1 MQVSVE
7 ATTSIERRLTITVP
21 AEQVDTAVDKKVN
34 ETAKTIRIDGFRPG
48 KVPTKVV
55 KKRYGASIRQDV
67 LGDVIQSSYFEAMQK
82 ENLKAAGMPHIE
94 PEQDKGEGEGEFVY
108 TAIVEVYPEIKLV
121 DAAGIA
127 VDRMTSNIEDA
138 DVDTMIDVLLNQQ
151 TQWTE
156 VLRAAA
162 DTDQINLDF
171 EGYLD
176 GEAFDGGAAQGHD
189 LVLGSNSMIP
199 GFEDGILG
207 MEAGQDKDITVTF
220 PKDYNAAELAGKE
233 ATFTIKVNTV
243 SEATKPELNE
253 EFFARF
259 NPKEEGEA
267 GFRAEIRSNMNR
279 ELNQALKAKLKNG
292 LLNAY
297 LALNTFDVPK
307 ALVTEELG
315 RLKQQ
320 ALQQFGGGNENLD
333 PSILPDE
340 MFQDQADKRVK
351 IGLLAAEIIQQND
364 FKADEDKVKTLVQ
377 EMAEGYQDPQ
387 EFIDYYMNNAE
398 QRGQLDGVVLE
409 DQVVEHLLAAA
420 SVNDVVVDYK
430 TAVEP
435 EAKDVTGD
443 EEEPSQEA

>member
-7 ATTSIERRLTITVP
+7 ATTSIERRLTVTVP
-21 AEQVDTAVDKKVN
+21 AEQVDSAVDKKVN

-67 LGDVIQSSYFEAMQK
+67 LGDVIQSSYFEALQQ
-82 ENLKAAGMPHIE
+82 ENLKPAGMPNIE
-94 PEQDKGEGEGEFVY
+94 PKQDTGEGEFIY
-108 TAIVEVYPEIKLV
+108 TAVVEVYPEIALV
-121 DAAGIA
+121 DASG
-127 VDRMTSNIEDA
+127 VTVERMISSIEDA
-138 DVDTMIDVLLNQQ
+138 DVDTMIDLLLSQQ

-162 DTDQINLDF
+162 DTDQINIDF

-220 PKDYNAAELAGKE
+220 PEDYNAAELAGK
-233 ATFTIKVNTV
+233 AAVFTIKVNTV

-259 NPKEEGEA
+259 NPKEKGEA
-267 GFRAEIRSNMNR
+267 GFRTEIRSNMSR
-279 ELNQALKAKLKNG
+279 EMNQALKSKLKNK

-297 LALNTFDVPK
+297 LELNSFDVPK
-307 ALVTEELG
+307 ALVSEELG

-340 MFQDQADKRVK
+340 MFQDQANKRVK
-351 IGLLAAEIIQQND
+351 IGLLAAEIIQQNE
-364 FKADEDKVKTLVQ
+364 FKADEDKVQALVQ
-377 EMAEGYQDPQ
+377 EMAQGYQDPQ

-398 QRGQLDGVVLE
+398 QRGQLDGVILE
-409 DQVVEHLLAAA
+409 DQVVEHLLVAA
-420 SVNDVVVDYK
+420 SVTDVVVDYK

-435 EAKDVTGD
+435 EGKDVTD
-443 EEEPSQEA
+443 EQEEPSQEV

>member
-1 MQVSVE
+1 MQVLVE
-7 ATTSIERRLTITVP
+7 ATTSIERRLTVTVP
-21 AEQVDTAVDKKVN
+21 AEQIDGAVDKKIN

-67 LGDVIQSSYFEAMQK
+67 LGDVIQSSYFEALQQESIK
-82 ENLKAAGMPHIE
+82 PAGMPNIE
-94 PEQDKGEGEGEFVY
+94 PKQDTGEGEFIY
-108 TAIVEVYPEIKLV
+108 TAIVEVYPEIILA
-121 DAAGIA
+121 DAAG
-127 VDRMTSNIEDA
+127 VSVERMASSIEDA
-138 DVDTMIDVLLNQQ
+138 DVEMMIDMLLSQQ

-162 DTDQINLDF
+162 DGDQIDIDF

-176 GEAFDGGAAQGHD
+176 GEAFDGGAAQGHE

-220 PKDYNAAELAGKE
+220 PEDYNAAELSGKE
-233 ATFTIKVNTV
+233 AVFTIKVNAV
-243 SEATKPELNE
+243 KEATKPALNE

-267 GFRAEIRSNMNR
+267 GFRAEIRSNMSR
-279 ELNQALKAKLKNG
+279 EMNQALKSKLKNR

-297 LALNTFDVPK
+297 LELNTFDVPT

-340 MFQDQADKRVK
+340 MFQDQAVKRVQV
-351 IGLLAAEIIQQND
+351 GLLAAEIIQQNE
-364 FKADEDKVKTLVQ
+364 FKAGEEKVQALVQ
-377 EMAEGYQDPQ
+377 EMAQGYQDPQ
-387 EFIDYYMNNAE
+387 EFIDYYMNNTE
-398 QRGQLDGVVLE
+398 QRSQLDGVVLE

-420 SVNDVVVDYK
+420 NITEVVVDYK

-435 EAKDVTGD
+435 EGKDVTGD
-443 EEEPSQEA
+443 EEGPSEEV

>member
-7 ATTSIERRLTITVP
+7 ATTSIERRLTVTVP
-21 AEQVDTAVDKKVN
+21 AEQVDSAVDKKVN

-48 KVPTKVV
+48 KVPAKVV

-67 LGDVIQSSYFEAMQK
+67 LGDVIQSSYFEALKQ
-82 ENLKAAGMPHIE
+82 ENLKPAGMPNIE
-94 PEQDKGEGEGEFVY
+94 PKEDAGEGEFSYIAV
-108 TAIVEVYPEIKLV
+108 VEIYPEIALV
-121 DAAGIA
+121 DASGVS
-127 VDRMTSNIEDA
+127 VDRMTSSIEDA
-138 DVDTMIDVLLNQQ
+138 DVDTMIEMLLSQQ

-162 DTDQINLDF
+162 DTDQINIDF

-199 GFEDGILG
+199 GFEEGILG
-207 MEAGQDKDITVTF
+207 MEAGKDKDITVTF
-220 PKDYNAAELAGKE
+220 PEDYNAAELAGKE
-233 ATFTIKVNTV
+233 AVFTIKVNTV

-267 GFRAEIRSNMNR
+267 GFRAEIRSNMSR
-279 ELNQALKAKLKNG
+279 EMNQALKSKLKNG

-297 LALNTFDVPK
+297 LELNTFDVPK

-351 IGLLAAEIIQQND
+351 IGLLAAEIIQQNE
-364 FKADEDKVKTLVQ
+364 FKADEDKVKALVE
-377 EMAEGYQDPQ
+377 EMAQGYQDPQ
-387 EFIDYYMNNAE
+387 EFIDHYMNNAE
-398 QRGQLDGVVLE
+398 QRSQLEGVVLE

-420 SVNDVVVDYK
+420 SITEVAVDYK

-435 EAKDVTGD
+435 ESKDVTGD
-443 EEEPSQEA
+443 EEKPSEEV

>member
-7 ATTSIERRLTITVP
+7 ATTSIERRLTVTVP
-21 AEQVDTAVDKKVN
+21 AEQVDSAVDKKVN

-67 LGDVIQSSYFEAMQK
+67 LGDVIQSSYFEALQQEK
-82 ENLKAAGMPHIE
+82 LKPAGMPNIE
-94 PEQDKGEGEGEFVY
+94 PKQDTGEGEFIY
-108 TAIVEVYPEIKLV
+108 TAVVEVYPEIVLV
-121 DAAGIA
+121 DASG
-127 VDRMTSNIEDA
+127 VTVERMISSIEDT
-138 DVDTMIDVLLNQQ
+138 DVDTMIDLLLSQQ

-162 DTDQINLDF
+162 DTDQINIDF

-207 MEAGQDKDITVTF
+207 METGQDKDITVTF
-220 PKDYNAAELAGKE
+220 PEDYNAAELAGKD
-233 ATFTIKVNTV
+233 AVFTIKVNTV

-259 NPKEEGEA
+259 NPKEKGEA

-279 ELNQALKAKLKNG
+279 EMNQALKAKLKNN

-307 ALVTEELG
+307 ALVSEELG

-333 PSILPDE
+333 ASILPDE

-364 FKADEDKVKTLVQ
+364 FKADEDKVQSLVQ
-377 EMAEGYQDPQ
+377 EMAQGYQDPQ

-398 QRGQLDGVVLE
+398 QRGQLDGVILE
-409 DQVVEHLLAAA
+409 DQVVEHLLVAA
-420 SVNDVVVDYK
+420 SVTDVVVDYK

-435 EAKDVTGD
+435 EGKDVTD
-443 EEEPSQEA
+443 DKAESSEEA

>member
-1 MQVSVE
+1 MQVLVE
-7 ATTSIERRLTITVP
+7 ATTSIERRLTVTVP
-21 AEQVDTAVDKKVN
+21 AEQIDGAVDKKIN

-67 LGDVIQSSYFEAMQK
+67 LGDVIQSSYFEALQQESIK
-82 ENLKAAGMPHIE
+82 PAGMPNIE
-94 PEQDKGEGEGEFVY
+94 PKQDTGEGEFIY
-108 TAIVEVYPEIKLV
+108 TAVVEVYPEIVLA
-121 DAAGIA
+121 DAAG
-127 VDRMTSNIEDA
+127 VSVERMASSIEDA
-138 DVDTMIDVLLNQQ
+138 DVDTMIDMLLSQQ

-162 DTDQINLDF
+162 DGDQIDIDF

-176 GEAFDGGAAQGHD
+176 GEAFDGGAAQGHE

-220 PKDYNAAELAGKE
+220 PEDYNAAELSGKE
-233 ATFTIKVNTV
+233 AVFTIKVNAV
-243 SEATKPELNE
+243 KEATKPALNE

-267 GFRAEIRSNMNR
+267 GFRAEIRSNMSR
-279 ELNQALKAKLKNG
+279 EMNQALKSKLKNR

-297 LALNTFDVPK
+297 LELNTFDVPA

-340 MFQDQADKRVK
+340 MFQDQAVKRVQV
-351 IGLLAAEIIQQND
+351 GLLAAEIIQQNE
-364 FKADEDKVKTLVQ
+364 FKAVEEKVQALVE
-377 EMAEGYQDPQ
+377 EMAQGYQDPQ
-387 EFIDYYMNNAE
+387 EFIDYYMNNTE
-398 QRGQLDGVVLE
+398 QRSQLDGVVLE

-420 SVNDVVVDYK
+420 NITEVVVDYK

-435 EAKDVTGD
+435 EGKDVTGD
-443 EEEPSQEA
+443 EEEPSEAV

>member
-7 ATTSIERRLTITVP
+7 ATTSIERRLTVTVP
-21 AEQVDTAVDKKVN
+21 AEQVDSAVDKKVN

-48 KVPTKVV
+48 KVPAKVV

-67 LGDVIQSSYFEAMQK
+67 LGDVIQSSYFEALQQ
-82 ENLKAAGMPHIE
+82 ENIKPAGMPNIE
-94 PEQDKGEGEGEFVY
+94 PKEDAGEGEFSYIAV
-108 TAIVEVYPEIKLV
+108 VEIYPEIALV
-121 DAAGIA
+121 DASGVS
-127 VDRMTSNIEDA
+127 VDRMTSSIEDA
-138 DVDTMIDVLLNQQ
+138 DVDTMIEMLLSQQ

-162 DTDQINLDF
+162 DTDQINIDF

-199 GFEDGILG
+199 GFEEGILG
-207 MEAGQDKDITVTF
+207 MEAGKDKDITVTF
-220 PKDYNAAELAGKE
+220 PEDYNAAELAGKE
-233 ATFTIKVNTV
+233 AVFTIKVNTV

-267 GFRAEIRSNMNR
+267 GFRAEIRSNMSR
-279 ELNQALKAKLKNG
+279 EMNQALKSKLKNG

-297 LALNTFDVPK
+297 LELNTFDVPK

-351 IGLLAAEIIQQND
+351 IGLLAAEIIQQNE
-364 FKADEDKVKTLVQ
+364 FKADEDKVKALVE
-377 EMAEGYQDPQ
+377 EMAQGYQDPQ
-387 EFIDYYMNNAE
+387 EFIDHYMNNAE
-398 QRGQLDGVVLE
+398 QRSQLDGVVLE

-420 SVNDVVVDYK
+420 SITEVAVDYK

-435 EAKDVTGD
+435 ESKDVTGD
-443 EEEPSQEA
+443 EEKSSEEV

>member
-1 MQVSVE
+1 MQVLVE
-7 ATTSIERRLTITVP
+7 ATTSIERRLTVTVP
-21 AEQVDTAVDKKVN
+21 AEQIDGAVDKKVN

-67 LGDVIQSSYFEAMQK
+67 LGDVIQSTYFEALQQESIK
-82 ENLKAAGMPHIE
+82 PAGMPNIE
-94 PEQDKGEGEGEFVY
+94 PKQDTGAGEFIY
-108 TAIVEVYPEIKLV
+108 TAVVEVYPEIVLA
-121 DAAGIA
+121 DASGVSIE
-127 VDRMTSNIEDA
+127 RMGSSIEDA
-138 DVDTMIDVLLNQQ
+138 DIDTMIDMLLSQQ
-151 TQWTE
+151 TQLTE

-162 DTDQINLDF
+162 DTDQINIDF

-199 GFEDGILG
+199 GFEDGVLG

-220 PKDYNAAELAGKE
+220 PDDYNAAELAGKE
-233 ATFTIKVNTV
+233 AVFTIKVNTV
-243 SEATKPELNE
+243 SEATKPELND

-259 NPKEEGEA
+259 NPKEKGEA
-267 GFRAEIRSNMNR
+267 GFRAEISSNMSR
-279 ELNQALKAKLKNG
+279 EMNQALKSKLKNS

-297 LALNTFDVPK
+297 LELNVFEVPK

-340 MFQDQADKRVK
+340 MFQDQAVKRVQ
-351 IGLLAAEIIQQND
+351 IGLLAAEIIQQHE
-364 FKADEDKVKTLVQ
+364 FKADEEKVKVLVG
-377 EMAEGYQDPQ
+377 EMAQGYQDPQ
-387 EFIDYYMNNAE
+387 EFIDYYMNNEE
-398 QRGQLDGVVLE
+398 QRKQLEGVVLE

-420 SVNDVVVDYK
+420 NITEVVVDYK

-435 EAKDVTGD
+435 EGKDVTGD
-443 EEEPSQEA
+443 DEEASAEV

>member
-82 ENLKAAGMPHIE
+82 ENLKPAGMPQIE
-94 PEQDKGEGEGEFVY
+94 PEQDKGEGEFVY

-207 MEAGQDKDITVTF
+207 MEASQDKDITVTF

-243 SEATKPELNE
+243 SEATKPDLNE

-279 ELNQALKAKLKNG
+279 ELNQALKLKLKNG

-297 LALNTFDVPK
+297 LALNTFEVPK

-315 RLKQQ
+315 RLKEQ
-320 ALQQFGGGNENLD
+320 ALQEFGGGNEKLD

-364 FKADEDKVKTLVQ
+364 FKVDEDKVKTLVQ

>member
-7 ATTSIERRLTITVP
+7 ATTSIERRLTVTVP
-21 AEQVDTAVDKKVN
+21 AEQVDSAVDKKVN

-48 KVPTKVV
+48 KVPAKVV

-67 LGDVIQSSYFEAMQK
+67 LGDVIQSSYFEALQQ
-82 ENLKAAGMPHIE
+82 ENLKPAGMPNIE
-94 PEQDKGEGEGEFVY
+94 PKEDAGEGEFSYIAV
-108 TAIVEVYPEIKLV
+108 VEIYPEIALV
-121 DAAGIA
+121 DASGVS
-127 VDRMTSNIEDA
+127 VDRMTSSIEDA
-138 DVDTMIDVLLNQQ
+138 DVDTMIEMLLSQQ

-162 DTDQINLDF
+162 ETDQINIDF

-199 GFEDGILG
+199 GFEEGILG
-207 MEAGQDKDITVTF
+207 MEAGKDKDITVTF
-220 PKDYNAAELAGKE
+220 PEDYNAAELAGKE
-233 ATFTIKVNTV
+233 AVFTIKVNTV

-267 GFRAEIRSNMNR
+267 GFRAEIRSNMSR
-279 ELNQALKAKLKNG
+279 EMNQALKSKLKNG

-297 LALNTFDVPK
+297 LELNTFDVPK

-320 ALQQFGGGNENLD
+320 AMQQFGGGNEKLD

-351 IGLLAAEIIQQND
+351 IGLLAAEIIQQNE
-364 FKADEDKVKTLVQ
+364 FKADEDKVKALVE
-377 EMAEGYQDPQ
+377 EMAQGYQDPQ
-387 EFIDYYMNNAE
+387 EFIDHYMNNAE
-398 QRGQLDGVVLE
+398 QRSQLDGVVLE

-420 SVNDVVVDYK
+420 RVTEVTVDYK

-435 EAKDVTGD
+435 ESKDVTGD
-443 EEEPSQEA
+443 EEKPGEEV

>member
-1 MQVSVE
+1 MEVSVE
-7 ATTSIERRLTITVP
+7 ATSSIERRLTITVA
-21 AEQVDTAVDKKVN
+21 AEQVDGAVDKKVN

-67 LGDVIQSSYFEAMQK
+67 LGEVIQSSYFEALQEK
-82 ENLKAAGMPHIE
+82 NLKPAGMPHIE
-94 PEQDKGEGEGEFVY
+94 PEKDTGDGVFVY
-108 TAIVEVYPEIKLV
+108 TAIVEVYPEITLV
-121 DAAGIA
+121 DASGVA
-127 VDRMTSNIEDA
+127 VERMTSSIEDA
-138 DVDTMIDVLLNQQ
+138 DVDTMIEVLLSQQ

-162 DTDQINLDF
+162 DTDQINIDF

-199 GFEDGILG
+199 GFEDGVLG
-207 MEAGQDKDITVTF
+207 MEAGQDKDIKVTF
-220 PKDYNAAELAGKE
+220 PEDYNAAELAGKE

-243 SEATKPELNE
+243 SEATKPELNA

-279 ELNQALKAKLKNG
+279 EMNQALKAKLKNS
-292 LLNAY
+292 LLNGY

-320 ALQQFGGGNENLD
+320 ALQQFGGGNANLD
-333 PSILPDE
+333 ASILPDE
-340 MFQDQADKRVK
+340 MFQDQANKRVK
-351 IGLLAAEIIQQND
+351 IGLLAAEIIQKNE
-364 FKADEDKVKTLVQ
+364 FIADEEKVKTLVE
-377 EMAEGYQDPQ
+377 EMAQGYQDPQ
-387 EFIDYYMNNAE
+387 EFIDHYMNNAE
-398 QRGQLDGVVLE
+398 QRSQLDGVVLE

-420 SVNDVVVDYK
+420 KVTDLVVDYK

-435 EAKDVTGD
+435 EAKDVTD
-443 EEEPSQEA
+443 EEEEEEAKQEV

>member
-7 ATTSIERRLTITVP
+7 ATTSIERRLTVTVP
-21 AEQVDTAVDKKVN
+21 AEQIDSAVDKKVN

-67 LGDVIQSSYFEAMQK
+67 LGDVIQSSYFEALQQESIK
-82 ENLKAAGMPHIE
+82 PAGMPNIE
-94 PEQDKGEGEGEFVY
+94 PKEDAGEGEFSY
-108 TAIVEVYPEIKLV
+108 TAVVEVYPEISLS
-121 DAAGIA
+121 DAAGIS
-127 VDRMTSNIEDA
+127 VDRLTSSVEDA
-138 DVDTMIDVLLNQQ
+138 DVDTMIENLLSQQ

-162 DTDQINLDF
+162 DGDQINIDF

-199 GFEDGILG
+199 GFEDGIQG

-220 PKDYNAAELAGKE
+220 PADYNAAELAGKE
-233 ATFTIKVNTV
+233 ATFTIKANTV

-253 EFFARF
+253 EFFAKF

-267 GFRAEIRSNMNR
+267 GFRAEINANMSR
-279 ELNQALKAKLKNG
+279 ELNQALKSKLKNG

-297 LALNTFDVPK
+297 LELNEFAVPS
-307 ALVTEELG
+307 ALVQEELG

-351 IGLLAAEIIQQND
+351 IGLLAAEIIQANE
-364 FKADEDKVKTLVQ
+364 FKADEDKVKALV
-377 EMAEGYQDPQ
+377 EDMAQGYQDPQ
-387 EFIDYYMNNAE
+387 EFIDYYMNNEE
-398 QRGQLDGVVLE
+398 QRSQLEGVVLE

-420 SVNDVVVDYK
+420 TITDVAVDYK

-435 EAKDVTGD
+435 EGKDVSGD
-443 EEEPSQEA
+443 DQEASEEA

>member
-7 ATTSIERRLTITVP
+7 ATTSIERRLTVTVP
-21 AEQVDTAVDKKVN
+21 AEQIDGAVDKKVN

-67 LGDVIQSSYFEAMQK
+67 LGDVIQSTYFEALQQESIK
-82 ENLKAAGMPHIE
+82 PAGMPNIE
-94 PEQDKGEGEGEFVY
+94 PKQDTGAGEFIY
-108 TAIVEVYPEIKLV
+108 TAVVEVYPEIVLA
-121 DAAGIA
+121 DASGVSIE
-127 VDRMTSNIEDA
+127 RMGSSIEDA
-138 DVDTMIDVLLNQQ
+138 DVDTMIDMLLSQQ

-162 DTDQINLDF
+162 DTDQINIDF

-199 GFEDGILG
+199 GFEDGVLG

-220 PKDYNAAELAGKE
+220 PDDYNAAELAGKE
-233 ATFTIKVNTV
+233 AVFTIKVNTV
-243 SEATKPELNE
+243 SEATKPELND

-259 NPKEEGEA
+259 NPKEKGEA
-267 GFRAEIRSNMNR
+267 GFRAEISSNMSR
-279 ELNQALKAKLKNG
+279 EMNQALKSKLKNS

-297 LALNTFDVPK
+297 LELNVFEVPK

-340 MFQDQADKRVK
+340 MFQDQAVKRVQ
-351 IGLLAAEIIQQND
+351 IGLLAAEIIQQNE
-364 FKADEDKVKTLVQ
+364 FKADEEKVKVLVG
-377 EMAEGYQDPQ
+377 EMAQGYQDPQ
-387 EFIDYYMNNAE
+387 EFIDYYMNNEE
-398 QRGQLDGVVLE
+398 QRKQLEGVVLE

-420 SVNDVVVDYK
+420 NITEVVVDYK

-435 EAKDVTGD
+435 EGKDVTGD
-443 EEEPSQEA
+443 DEEASEEV

>member
-1 MQVSVE
+1 MEVSVE
-7 ATTSIERRLTITVP
+7 ATSSIERRLTITVA
-21 AEQVDTAVDKKVN
+21 AEQVDGAVDKKVN

-67 LGDVIQSSYFEAMQK
+67 LGEVIQSSYFEALQEK
-82 ENLKAAGMPHIE
+82 NLKPAGMPHIE
-94 PEQDKGEGEGEFVY
+94 PEKDTGDGVFVY
-108 TAIVEVYPEIKLV
+108 TAIVEVYPEITLV
-121 DAAGIA
+121 DASGVA
-127 VDRMTSNIEDA
+127 VERMTSSIEDA
-138 DVDTMIDVLLNQQ
+138 DVDTMIEVLLSQQ

-162 DTDQINLDF
+162 DTDQINIDF

-199 GFEDGILG
+199 GFEDGVLG
-207 MEAGQDKDITVTF
+207 MEAGQDKDIKVTF
-220 PKDYNAAELAGKE
+220 PEDYNAAELAGKE

-243 SEATKPELNE
+243 SEATKPELNA

-279 ELNQALKAKLKNG
+279 EMNQALKAKLKNS
-292 LLNAY
+292 LLNGY

-320 ALQQFGGGNENLD
+320 ALQQFGGGNANLD
-333 PSILPDE
+333 ASILPDE
-340 MFQDQADKRVK
+340 MFQDQANKRVK
-351 IGLLAAEIIQQND
+351 IGLLAAEIIQKNE
-364 FKADEDKVKTLVQ
+364 FIADEEKVKTLVE
-377 EMAEGYQDPQ
+377 EMAQGYQDPQ
-387 EFIDYYMNNAE
+387 EFIDHYMNNAE
-398 QRGQLDGVVLE
+398 QRSQLDGVVLE

-420 SVNDVVVDYK
+420 KVTDLVVDYK

-435 EAKDVTGD
+435 EAKDVTD
-443 EEEPSQEA
+443 EEEEAKQEV

>member
-7 ATTSIERRLTITVP
+7 ATTSIERRLTVTVP
-21 AEQVDTAVDKKVN
+21 AEQVDSAVDKKVN

-48 KVPTKVV
+48 KVPAKVV

-67 LGDVIQSSYFEAMQK
+67 LGDVIQSSYFEALQQ
-82 ENLKAAGMPHIE
+82 ENLKPAGMPNIE
-94 PEQDKGEGEGEFVY
+94 PKEDAGEGEFSYIAV
-108 TAIVEVYPEIKLV
+108 VEIYPEIALV
-121 DAAGIA
+121 DASGVS
-127 VDRMTSNIEDA
+127 VDRMTSSIEDA
-138 DVDTMIDVLLNQQ
+138 DVDTMIEMLLSQQ

-162 DTDQINLDF
+162 DTDQINIDF

-199 GFEDGILG
+199 GFEEGILG
-207 MEAGQDKDITVTF
+207 MEAGKDKDITVTF
-220 PKDYNAAELAGKE
+220 PEDYNAAELAGKE
-233 ATFTIKVNTV
+233 AVFTIKVNTV

-267 GFRAEIRSNMNR
+267 GFRAEICSNMSR
-279 ELNQALKAKLKNG
+279 EMNQALKSKLKNG

-297 LALNTFDVPK
+297 LELNTFDVPK

-351 IGLLAAEIIQQND
+351 IGLLAAEIIQQNE
-364 FKADEDKVKTLVQ
+364 FKADEDKVKALVE
-377 EMAEGYQDPQ
+377 EMAQGYQDPQ
-387 EFIDYYMNNAE
+387 EFIDHYMNNAE
-398 QRGQLDGVVLE
+398 QRSQLEGVVLE

-420 SVNDVVVDYK
+420 SITEVAVDYK

-435 EAKDVTGD
+435 ESKDVTGD
-443 EEEPSQEA
+443 EEKPSEEV

>member
-7 ATTSIERRLTITVP
+7 ATTSIERRLTVTVP
-21 AEQVDTAVDKKVN
+21 AEQVDSAVDKKVN

-48 KVPTKVV
+48 KVPAKVV

-67 LGDVIQSSYFEAMQK
+67 LGDVIQSSYFEALQQ
-82 ENLKAAGMPHIE
+82 ENLKPAGMPNIE
-94 PEQDKGEGEGEFVY
+94 PKQDTGKGEFIY
-108 TAIVEVYPEIKLV
+108 TAVVEVYPEIALV
-121 DAAGIA
+121 DPSG
-127 VDRMTSNIEDA
+127 VTVERMISSIEDA
-138 DVDTMIDVLLNQQ
+138 DVDTMIDLLLSQQ

-162 DTDQINLDF
+162 DTDQINIDF

-220 PKDYNAAELAGKE
+220 PEDYNAAELAGKD
-233 ATFTIKVNTV
+233 AVFTIKVNTV

-267 GFRAEIRSNMNR
+267 GFRAEIRSNMSR
-279 ELNQALKAKLKNG
+279 EMNQALKSKLKNK

-297 LALNTFDVPK
+297 LELNSFDVPK
-307 ALVTEELG
+307 ALVSEELG

-340 MFQDQADKRVK
+340 MFQDQANKRVK
-351 IGLLAAEIIQQND
+351 IGLLAAEIIQQNE
-364 FKADEDKVKTLVQ
+364 FKADEDKVQALVQ
-377 EMAEGYQDPQ
+377 EMAQGYQDPQ

-398 QRGQLDGVVLE
+398 QRGQLDGVILE
-409 DQVVEHLLAAA
+409 DQVVEHLLVAA
-420 SVNDVVVDYK
+420 SVTDVVVDYK

-435 EAKDVTGD
+435 EAKDVTD
-443 EEEPSQEA
+443 EQEEPSQEV

>member
-1 MQVSVE
+1 
-7 ATTSIERRLTITVP
+7 
-21 AEQVDTAVDKKVN
+21 
-34 ETAKTIRIDGFRPG
+34 
-48 KVPTKVV
+48 
-55 KKRYGASIRQDV
+55 
-67 LGDVIQSSYFEAMQK
+67 
-82 ENLKAAGMPHIE
+82 
-94 PEQDKGEGEGEFVY
+94 
-108 TAIVEVYPEIKLV
+108 V

-127 VDRMTSNIEDA
+127 VDRMTSNIEDS

-151 TQWTE
+151 TQWNE
-156 VLRAAA
+156 VLRAAV

-279 ELNQALKAKLKNG
+279 ELNQALKSKLKNG

-443 EEEPSQEA
+443 EEEPSQDA

>member
-1 MQVSVE
+1 MQVLVE
-7 ATTSIERRLTITVP
+7 ATTSIERRLTVTVP
-21 AEQVDTAVDKKVN
+21 AEQIDGAVDKKIN

-55 KKRYGASIRQDV
+55 KKRYGASIRQDI
-67 LGDVIQSSYFEAMQK
+67 LGDVIQSSYFEALQQESIK
-82 ENLKAAGMPHIE
+82 PAGMPNIE
-94 PEQDKGEGEGEFVY
+94 PKQDTGEGEFIY
-108 TAIVEVYPEIKLV
+108 TAVVEVYPEIVLA
-121 DAAGIA
+121 DAAG
-127 VDRMTSNIEDA
+127 VSVERMASSIEDA
-138 DVDTMIDVLLNQQ
+138 DVDTMIDMLLSQQ

-162 DTDQINLDF
+162 DGDQIDIDF
-171 EGYLD
+171 EGYLG
-176 GEAFDGGAAQGHD
+176 GEAFDGGAAQGHE
-189 LVLGSNSMIP
+189 LVIGSNSMIP

-220 PKDYNAAELAGKE
+220 PEDYNAAELCGKE
-233 ATFTIKVNTV
+233 AVFTIKVNAV
-243 SEATKPELNE
+243 KEATKPELNE

-267 GFRAEIRSNMNR
+267 GFRAEIRSNMSR
-279 ELNQALKAKLKNG
+279 EMNQALKSKLKNR

-297 LALNTFDVPK
+297 LELNTFDVPT

-340 MFQDQADKRVK
+340 MFQDQAVKRVQV
-351 IGLLAAEIIQQND
+351 GLLAAEIIQQNE
-364 FKADEDKVKTLVQ
+364 FKAGEEKVQALVE
-377 EMAEGYQDPQ
+377 EMAQGYQDPQ
-387 EFIDYYMNNAE
+387 EFIDHYMNNTE
-398 QRGQLDGVVLE
+398 QRSQLDGVVLE

-420 SVNDVVVDYK
+420 NITEVVVDYK

-435 EAKDVTGD
+435 EGKDVTGD
-443 EEEPSQEA
+443 EEEPSEEV

>member
-1 MQVSVE
+1 MQVLVE
-7 ATTSIERRLTITVP
+7 ATTSIERRLTVTVP
-21 AEQVDTAVDKKVN
+21 AEQIDGAVDKKVN

-67 LGDVIQSSYFEAMQK
+67 LGDVIQSTYFEALQQESIK
-82 ENLKAAGMPHIE
+82 PAGMPNIE
-94 PEQDKGEGEGEFVY
+94 PKQDTGAGEFIY
-108 TAIVEVYPEIKLV
+108 TAVVEVYPEIVLA
-121 DAAGIA
+121 DASGVSIE
-127 VDRMTSNIEDA
+127 RMGSSIEDA
-138 DVDTMIDVLLNQQ
+138 DIDTMIDMLLSQQ
-151 TQWTE
+151 TQLTE

-162 DTDQINLDF
+162 DTDQINIDF

-199 GFEDGILG
+199 GFEDGVLG

-220 PKDYNAAELAGKE
+220 PDDYNAAELAGKE
-233 ATFTIKVNTV
+233 AVFTIKVNTV
-243 SEATKPELNE
+243 SEATKPELND

-259 NPKEEGEA
+259 NPKEKGEA
-267 GFRAEIRSNMNR
+267 GFRAEISSNMSR
-279 ELNQALKAKLKNG
+279 EMNQALKSKLKNS

-297 LALNTFDVPK
+297 LELNVFEVPK

-340 MFQDQADKRVK
+340 MFQDQAVKRVQ
-351 IGLLAAEIIQQND
+351 IGLLAAEIIQQHE
-364 FKADEDKVKTLVQ
+364 FKADEEKVKVLVG
-377 EMAEGYQDPQ
+377 EMAQGYQDPQ
-387 EFIDYYMNNAE
+387 EFIDYYMNNEE
-398 QRGQLDGVVLE
+398 QRKQLEGVVLE

-420 SVNDVVVDYK
+420 NITEVVVDYK

-435 EAKDVTGD
+435 EGKDVTGD
-443 EEEPSQEA
+443 DEEASEEV

>member
-1 MQVSVE
+1 
-7 ATTSIERRLTITVP
+7 
-21 AEQVDTAVDKKVN
+21 
-34 ETAKTIRIDGFRPG
+34 
-48 KVPTKVV
+48 
-55 KKRYGASIRQDV
+55 
-67 LGDVIQSSYFEAMQK
+67 
-82 ENLKAAGMPHIE
+82 MPHIE
-94 PEQDKGEGEGEFVY
+94 PEQDKGEGEFVY

>member
-7 ATTSIERRLTITVP
+7 ATTSIERRLTVTVP
-21 AEQVDTAVDKKVN
+21 AEQIDSAVDKKVN

-67 LGDVIQSSYFEAMQK
+67 LGDVIQSSYFEALQQESIK
-82 ENLKAAGMPHIE
+82 PAGMPNIE
-94 PEQDKGEGEGEFVY
+94 PKEDAGEGEFSY
-108 TAIVEVYPEIKLV
+108 TAVVEVYPEITLS
-121 DAAGIA
+121 DASGIS
-127 VDRMTSNIEDA
+127 VERLTSSVEDA
-138 DVDTMIDVLLNQQ
+138 DVDTMIENLLSQQ

-162 DTDQINLDF
+162 DGDQINIDF

-199 GFEDGILG
+199 GFEEGIQG

-220 PKDYNAAELAGKE
+220 HADYNAAELAGKE
-233 ATFTIKVNTV
+233 ATFTIKANTV
-243 SEATKPELNE
+243 SEATKPELND
-253 EFFARF
+253 EFFAKF

-267 GFRAEIRSNMNR
+267 GFRAEINSNMSR
-279 ELNQALKAKLKNG
+279 ELNQALKSKLKNG

-297 LALNTFDVPK
+297 LELNEFAVPS
-307 ALVTEELG
+307 ALVQEELG

-351 IGLLAAEIIQQND
+351 IGLLAAEIIQANE
-364 FKADEDKVKTLVQ
+364 FKADEGKVKALV
-377 EMAEGYQDPQ
+377 EDMAQGYQDPQ
-387 EFIDYYMNNAE
+387 EFIDYYMSNEE
-398 QRGQLDGVVLE
+398 QRSQLEGVVLE
-409 DQVVEHLLAAA
+409 DQVVEHLLASATIT
-420 SVNDVVVDYK
+420 DVAVDYK

-435 EAKDVTGD
+435 ECKDVSGDD
-443 EEEPSQEA
+443 EEASEET

>member
-1 MQVSVE
+1 MQVLVE
-7 ATTSIERRLTITVP
+7 ATTSIERRLTVTVP
-21 AEQVDTAVDKKVN
+21 AEQIDGAVDKKVN

-67 LGDVIQSSYFEAMQK
+67 LGDVIQSTYFEALQQESIK
-82 ENLKAAGMPHIE
+82 PAGMPNIE
-94 PEQDKGEGEGEFVY
+94 PKQDTGAGEFIY
-108 TAIVEVYPEIKLV
+108 TAVVEVYPEIVLA
-121 DAAGIA
+121 DASGVSIE
-127 VDRMTSNIEDA
+127 RMGSSIEDA
-138 DVDTMIDVLLNQQ
+138 DIDTMIDMLLSQQ

-162 DTDQINLDF
+162 DTDQINIDF

-199 GFEDGILG
+199 GFEDGVLG

-220 PKDYNAAELAGKE
+220 PDDYNAAELAGKE
-233 ATFTIKVNTV
+233 AVFTIKVNTV
-243 SEATKPELNE
+243 SEATKPELND

-259 NPKEEGEA
+259 NPKEKGEA
-267 GFRAEIRSNMNR
+267 GFRAEISSNMSR
-279 ELNQALKAKLKNG
+279 EMNQALKSKLKNS

-297 LALNTFDVPK
+297 LELNVFEVPK

-340 MFQDQADKRVK
+340 MFQDQAVKRVQ
-351 IGLLAAEIIQQND
+351 IGLLAAEIIQQHE
-364 FKADEDKVKTLVQ
+364 FKADEEKVKVLVG
-377 EMAEGYQDPQ
+377 EMAQGYQDPQ
-387 EFIDYYMNNAE
+387 EFIDYYMNNEE
-398 QRGQLDGVVLE
+398 QRKQLEGVVLE

-420 SVNDVVVDYK
+420 NITEVVVDYK

-435 EAKDVTGD
+435 EGKDVTGD
-443 EEEPSQEA
+443 DEEASEEV

>member
-1 MQVSVE
+1 MQVLVE
-7 ATTSIERRLTITVP
+7 ATTSIERRLTVTVP
-21 AEQVDTAVDKKVN
+21 AEQIDGAVDKKIN

-67 LGDVIQSSYFEAMQK
+67 LGDVIQSSYFEALQQESIK
-82 ENLKAAGMPHIE
+82 PAGMPNIE
-94 PEQDKGEGEGEFVY
+94 PKQDTGEGEFIY
-108 TAIVEVYPEIKLV
+108 TAVVEVYPEIVLA
-121 DAAGIA
+121 DAAG
-127 VDRMTSNIEDA
+127 VSVERMASSIEDA
-138 DVDTMIDVLLNQQ
+138 DVDTMIDMLLSQQ

-162 DTDQINLDF
+162 DGDQIDIDF
-171 EGYLD
+171 EGYLG
-176 GEAFDGGAAQGHD
+176 GEAFDGGAAQGHE
-189 LVLGSNSMIP
+189 LVIGSNSMIP

-220 PKDYNAAELAGKE
+220 PEDYNAAELCGKE
-233 ATFTIKVNTV
+233 AVFTIKVNAV
-243 SEATKPELNE
+243 KEATKPELNE

-267 GFRAEIRSNMNR
+267 GFRAEIRSNMSR
-279 ELNQALKAKLKNG
+279 EMNQALKSKLKNR

-297 LALNTFDVPK
+297 LELNTFDVPT

-340 MFQDQADKRVK
+340 MFQDQAVKRVQV
-351 IGLLAAEIIQQND
+351 GLLAAEIIQQNE
-364 FKADEDKVKTLVQ
+364 FKAGEEKVQALVE
-377 EMAEGYQDPQ
+377 EMAQGYQDPQ
-387 EFIDYYMNNAE
+387 EFIDHYMNNTE
-398 QRGQLDGVVLE
+398 QRSQLDGVVLE

-420 SVNDVVVDYK
+420 NITEVVVDYK

-435 EAKDVTGD
+435 EGKDVTGD
-443 EEEPSQEA
+443 EEEPSEEV

>member
-1 MQVSVE
+1 MQVLVE
-7 ATTSIERRLTITVP
+7 ATTSIERRLTVTVP
-21 AEQVDTAVDKKVN
+21 AEQIDGAVDKKIN

-55 KKRYGASIRQDV
+55 KKRYGASIRQDI
-67 LGDVIQSSYFEAMQK
+67 LGDVIQSSYFEALQQESIK
-82 ENLKAAGMPHIE
+82 PAGMPNIE
-94 PEQDKGEGEGEFVY
+94 PKQDTGEGEFIY
-108 TAIVEVYPEIKLV
+108 TAVVEVYPEIVLA
-121 DAAGIA
+121 DAAG
-127 VDRMTSNIEDA
+127 VSVERMASSIEDA
-138 DVDTMIDVLLNQQ
+138 DVDTMIDMLLSQQ

-162 DTDQINLDF
+162 DGDQIDIDF
-171 EGYLD
+171 EGYLG
-176 GEAFDGGAAQGHD
+176 GEAFDGGAAQGHE
-189 LVLGSNSMIP
+189 LVIGSNSMIP

-220 PKDYNAAELAGKE
+220 PEDYNAAELSGKE
-233 ATFTIKVNTV
+233 AVFTIKVNAV
-243 SEATKPELNE
+243 KEATKPELNE

-267 GFRAEIRSNMNR
+267 GFRAEIRSNMSR
-279 ELNQALKAKLKNG
+279 EMNQALKSKLKNR

-297 LALNTFDVPK
+297 LELNTFDVPT

-340 MFQDQADKRVK
+340 MFQDQAVKRVQV
-351 IGLLAAEIIQQND
+351 GLLAAEIIQQNE
-364 FKADEDKVKTLVQ
+364 FKAGEEKVQALVE
-377 EMAEGYQDPQ
+377 EMAQGYQDPQ
-387 EFIDYYMNNAE
+387 EFIDHYMNNTE
-398 QRGQLDGVVLE
+398 QRSQLDGVVLE

-420 SVNDVVVDYK
+420 NITEVVVDYK

-435 EAKDVTGD
+435 EGKDVTGD
-443 EEEPSQEA
+443 EEEPSEEV

>member
-1 MQVSVE
+1 V
-7 ATTSIERRLTITVP
+7 TVP
-21 AEQVDTAVDKKVN
+21 AEQVDSAVDKKVN

-48 KVPTKVV
+48 KVPAKVV

-67 LGDVIQSSYFEAMQK
+67 LGDVIQSSYFEALQQ
-82 ENLKAAGMPHIE
+82 ENIKPAGMPNIE
-94 PEQDKGEGEGEFVY
+94 PKEDAGEGEFSYIAV
-108 TAIVEVYPEIKLV
+108 VEIYPEIALV
-121 DAAGIA
+121 DASGVS
-127 VDRMTSNIEDA
+127 VDRMTSSIEDA
-138 DVDTMIDVLLNQQ
+138 DVDTMIEMLLSQQ

-162 DTDQINLDF
+162 DTDQINIDF

-199 GFEDGILG
+199 GFEEGILG
-207 MEAGQDKDITVTF
+207 MEAGKDKDITVTF
-220 PKDYNAAELAGKE
+220 PEDYNAAELAGKE
-233 ATFTIKVNTV
+233 AVFTIKVNTV

-267 GFRAEIRSNMNR
+267 GFRAEIRSNMSR
-279 ELNQALKAKLKNG
+279 EMNQALKSKLKNG

-297 LALNTFDVPK
+297 LELNTFDVPK

-351 IGLLAAEIIQQND
+351 IGLLAAEIIQQNE
-364 FKADEDKVKTLVQ
+364 FKADEDKVKVLVE
-377 EMAEGYQDPQ
+377 EMAQGYQDPQ
-387 EFIDYYMNNAE
+387 EFIDHYMNNAE
-398 QRGQLDGVVLE
+398 QRSQLDGVVLE

-420 SVNDVVVDYK
+420 SITEVAVDYK

-435 EAKDVTGD
+435 ESKDVTGD
-443 EEEPSQEA
+443 EEKPSE

>member
-21 AEQVDTAVDKKVN
+21 AEQVDSAVEKKVN

-67 LGDVIQSSYFEAMQK
+67 LGDVIQSSFYEAIQK
-82 ENLKAAGMPHIE
+82 EDLKPVGMPHIE
-94 PEQDKGEGEGEFVY
+94 PEEDTGEGEFIY
-108 TAIVEVYPEIKLV
+108 TAIVEVYPKIVLV
-121 DAAGIA
+121 DASG
-127 VDRMTSNIEDA
+127 VSVERMTSSIEAA
-138 DVDTMIDVLLNQQ
+138 DVDTMIDVLLSQQ

-162 DTDQINLDF
+162 DTDQINIDF

-233 ATFTIKVNTV
+233 ALFTIKVNTV
-243 SEATKPELNE
+243 SEATKPELND

-267 GFRAEIRSNMNR
+267 GFRAEISSNMSR
-279 ELNQALKAKLKNG
+279 EMNQALKSKLKNN

-297 LALNTFDVPK
+297 LELNTFDVPK

-320 ALQQFGGGNENLD
+320 ALQQFGGGNEKLD
-333 PSILPDE
+333 PSMLPDE

-351 IGLLAAEIIQQND
+351 IGLLAAEIIQQNE
-364 FKADEDKVKTLVQ
+364 FKADEDKVKALVQ
-377 EMAEGYQDPQ
+377 EMAQGYQDPQ
-387 EFIDYYMNNAE
+387 EFIDYYMNNPE
-398 QRGQLDGVVLE
+398 QRSQLEGVVLE

-420 SVNDVVVDYK
+420 SITEVAVDYK

-435 EAKDVTGD
+435 EGKDVTGD
-443 EEEPSQEA
+443 EEGPSEEV

>member
-1 MQVSVE
+1 MEVSVE
-7 ATTSIERRLTITVP
+7 ATSSIERRLTITVA
-21 AEQVDTAVDKKVN
+21 AEQVDGAVDKKVN

-67 LGDVIQSSYFEAMQK
+67 LGEVIQSSYFEALQEK
-82 ENLKAAGMPHIE
+82 NLKPAGMPHIE
-94 PEQDKGEGEGEFVY
+94 PEKDTGDGVFVY
-108 TAIVEVYPEIKLV
+108 TAIVEVYPEITLV
-121 DAAGIA
+121 DASGVA
-127 VDRMTSNIEDA
+127 VERMTSSIEDA
-138 DVDTMIDVLLNQQ
+138 DVDTMIEVLLSQQ

-162 DTDQINLDF
+162 DTDQINIDF

-199 GFEDGILG
+199 GFEDGVLG
-207 MEAGQDKDITVTF
+207 MEAGQDKDIKVTF
-220 PKDYNAAELAGKE
+220 PEDYNAAELAGKE

-243 SEATKPELNE
+243 SEATKPELNA

-279 ELNQALKAKLKNG
+279 EMNQALKAKLKNS
-292 LLNAY
+292 LLNGY

-320 ALQQFGGGNENLD
+320 ALQQFGGGNANLD
-333 PSILPDE
+333 ASILPDE
-340 MFQDQADKRVK
+340 MFQDQANKRVK
-351 IGLLAAEIIQQND
+351 IGLLAAEIIQKNE
-364 FKADEDKVKTLVQ
+364 FIADEEKVKTLVE
-377 EMAEGYQDPQ
+377 EMAQGYQDPQ
-387 EFIDYYMNNAE
+387 EFIDHYMNNAE
-398 QRGQLDGVVLE
+398 QRSQLDGVVLE

-420 SVNDVVVDYK
+420 KVTDLVVDYK

-435 EAKDVTGD
+435 EAKDVTD
-443 EEEPSQEA
+443 EEEEEAKQEV

>member
-7 ATTSIERRLTITVP
+7 ATTSIERRLTVTVP
-21 AEQVDTAVDKKVN
+21 AEQVDSAVDKKVN

-48 KVPTKVV
+48 KVPAKVV

-67 LGDVIQSSYFEAMQK
+67 LGDVIQSSYFEALQQ
-82 ENLKAAGMPHIE
+82 ENLKPAGMPNIE
-94 PEQDKGEGEGEFVY
+94 PKEDAGEGEFSYIAV
-108 TAIVEVYPEIKLV
+108 VEIYPEIALV
-121 DAAGIA
+121 DASG
-127 VDRMTSNIEDA
+127 VSVERMTSSIEDA
-138 DVDTMIDVLLNQQ
+138 DVDTMIEMLLSQQ

-156 VLRAAA
+156 VLREAA
-162 DTDQINLDF
+162 DTDQINIDF

-199 GFEDGILG
+199 GFEEGILG
-207 MEAGQDKDITVTF
+207 MEAGKDKDITVTF
-220 PKDYNAAELAGKE
+220 PEDYNAAELAGKE
-233 ATFTIKVNTV
+233 AVFTIKVNTV

-267 GFRAEIRSNMNR
+267 GFRAEICSNMSR
-279 ELNQALKAKLKNG
+279 EMNQALKSKLKNG

-297 LALNTFDVPK
+297 LELNTFDVPK

-351 IGLLAAEIIQQND
+351 IGLLAAEIIQQNE
-364 FKADEDKVKTLVQ
+364 FKAGEDKVKALVE
-377 EMAEGYQDPQ
+377 EMAQGYQDPQ
-387 EFIDYYMNNAE
+387 EFIDHYMNNAE
-398 QRGQLDGVVLE
+398 QRSQLEGVVLE

-420 SVNDVVVDYK
+420 SITEVAVDYK

-435 EAKDVTGD
+435 ESKDVTGD
-443 EEEPSQEA
+443 EEKPSEEV